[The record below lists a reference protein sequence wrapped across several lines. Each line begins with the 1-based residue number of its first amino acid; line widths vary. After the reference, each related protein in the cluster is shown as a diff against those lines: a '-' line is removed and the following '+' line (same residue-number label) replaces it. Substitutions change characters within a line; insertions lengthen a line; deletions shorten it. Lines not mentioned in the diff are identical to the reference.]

1 MEKKAVGRS
10 VFISAC
16 KKSSVGVLRE
26 QSEQYPIFP
35 SYKEDKM
42 ADNYDGMAVGV
53 FELDNLVACFVAL
66 DAASKAANV
75 KIQSVE
81 RNRLKSGA
89 CVKMRGSV
97 SDVNAAM
104 EVALETA
111 KPLGKIVSH
120 TVIASPT
127 ADTETAL
134 KMTINKYNMS
144 GGNEKMSYG
153 ALGLVEVVGSCNAVV
168 VLDQMLKTSDVE
180 FRTWHTKCGGH
191 ATIFLSG
198 DIAAVKAA
206 VDAVK
211 GNPPCEIIAAAVISA
226 PSEETSRLVKEE
238 EEKHHK

>member
-1 MEKKAVGRS
+1 MWDFV
-10 VFISAC
+10 VFCEFVWDSRQKLLVIMIETRYTNGKESSRE
-16 KKSSVGVLRE
+16 KSSVGVLRE

-134 KMTINKYNMS
+134 KMTINK
-144 GGNEKMSYG
+144 
-153 ALGLVEVVGSCNAVV
+153 
-168 VLDQMLKTSDVE
+168 
-180 FRTWHTKCGGH
+180 
-191 ATIFLSG
+191 
-198 DIAAVKAA
+198 
-206 VDAVK
+206 
-211 GNPPCEIIAAAVISA
+211 
-226 PSEETSRLVKEE
+226 
-238 EEKHHK
+238 

>member
-1 MEKKAVGRS
+1 
-10 VFISAC
+10 
-16 KKSSVGVLRE
+16 
-26 QSEQYPIFP
+26 
-35 SYKEDKM
+35 M

-53 FELDNLVACFVAL
+53 FELYNLVACFVAL

-134 KMTINKYNMS
+134 KMTINK
-144 GGNEKMSYG
+144 
-153 ALGLVEVVGSCNAVV
+153 
-168 VLDQMLKTSDVE
+168 
-180 FRTWHTKCGGH
+180 
-191 ATIFLSG
+191 
-198 DIAAVKAA
+198 
-206 VDAVK
+206 
-211 GNPPCEIIAAAVISA
+211 
-226 PSEETSRLVKEE
+226 
-238 EEKHHK
+238 